1 MARVSPKLVLITLL
15 LIALAGAGVWA
26 ALNVDPEHVDPT
38 GEPVRP
44 DAGAAALRGKWHS
57 VRDKNDPTLTAEQ
70 KAKMAKLE
78 SLSYLAGYNK
88 APNKSGVTINARDMA
103 YQGVNLVLSGHG
115 PEAMLMDMEGKTLH
129 VWRATYERARKKF
142 PALREPVEGPGP
154 FTFRRAH
161 VYPNGDLLAIYEG
174 FGMVKMDRDSNLLWA
189 FARPAHH
196 DIFVEPSGEI
206 VVLSRRA
213 RIVERLDPDEPALL
227 DYVSWLTPHG
237 ELVRDLSLL
246 ETFES
251 SKFKELLKG
260 MRTSGDIFHTNS
272 VKVLDGKH
280 AANHPAFVAGNLL
293 ISVLHLDTIAIVDPK
308 KREVVWA
315 KKGSWRK
322 QHEPVL
328 LPSGTMLL
336 FDNQK
341 GGTDSNVLE
350 FDPVSMKEVWSY
362 RGGKDGAFYSAEC
375 GVASRLPNGN
385 TLVVES
391 LNGRAFEVNPAK
403 KIVWEYY
410 NPYRAGDKAQLIAT
424 LFDLVRLGPGFSLK
438 WLEDEE

>member
-1 MARVSPKLVLITLL
+1 MRISELGPSEARSSWGDELFALEDEAEAIRVLKHRYH
-15 LIALAGAGVWA
+15 AVVG
-26 ALNVDPEHVDPT
+26 NPP
-38 GEPVRP
+38 
-44 DAGAAALRGKWHS
+44 
-57 VRDKNDPTLTAEQ
+57 
-70 KAKMAKLE
+70 
-78 SLSYLAGYNK
+78 Y
-88 APNKSGVTINARDMA
+88 VT
-103 YQGVNLVLSGHG
+103 
-115 PEAMLMDMEGKTLH
+115 EK
-129 VWRATYERARKKF
+129 
-142 PALREPVEGPGP
+142 
-154 FTFRRAH
+154 
-161 VYPNGDLLAIYEG
+161 
-174 FGMVKMDRDSNLLWA
+174 
-189 FARPAHH
+189 
-196 DIFVEPSGEI
+196 
-206 VVLSRRA
+206 
-213 RIVERLDPDEPALL
+213 
-227 DYVSWLTPHG
+227 
-237 ELVRDLSLL
+237 
-246 ETFES
+246 
-251 SKFKELLKG
+251 
-260 MRTSGDIFHTNS
+260 
-272 VKVLDGKH
+272 
-280 AANHPAFVAGNLL
+280 
-293 ISVLHLDTIAIVDPK
+293 DPK